1 MASLEARHSFELVIL
16 DYMAKRGF
24 HETSEVSARETIAN
38 PNLVAINAPEGFLLE
53 WWNMSDQIL
62 SSRFPKVAQTMENIV
77 PNINPENSTYVPN
90 LKVLSVRCTVLPKPA
105 LIITLDGLKKLE
117 VLNISHCLITE
128 VSPPAPE
135 KILTKLDESI
145 LEKESRLR
153 KFITCMS
160 DSCIMCQRTRYDE
173 GLMRWYKYEEYL
185 WKEDETAVDGQRSA
199 VAPLKRCSGKPLIK
213 VRDHQFLKKNQPPHF
228 TVLCLVRDAAAR
240 LPGGV
245 GTRADICVLVRDS
258 QFIVEDISDLQ
269 VSQVVSGALDRLH
282 YENDPFIQQFL
293 RVTHVNRFSSSKGRV
308 RDIRSICWDMSG
320 NYLASVSKDGARIWS
335 ISDGLYMNCIPVA
348 IVPVMHV
355 PPKASSIL
363 GDWFL

>member
-1 MASLEARHSFELVIL
+1 
-16 DYMAKRGF
+16 MAKRGF

-53 WWNMSDQIL
+53 WWNMSYQIL

-160 DSCIMCQRTRYDE
+160 DLCIICQRTRYDE

-185 WKEDETAVDGQRSA
+185 WKEDE
-199 VAPLKRCSGKPLIK
+199 PLM
-213 VRDHQFLKKNQPPHF
+213 VRDL
-228 TVLCLVRDAAAR
+228 LL
-240 LPGGV
+240 L
-245 GTRADICVLVRDS
+245 L
-258 QFIVEDISDLQ
+258 
-269 VSQVVSGALDRLH
+269 
-282 YENDPFIQQFL
+282 
-293 RVTHVNRFSSSKGRV
+293 
-308 RDIRSICWDMSG
+308 
-320 NYLASVSKDGARIWS
+320 
-335 ISDGLYMNCIPVA
+335 
-348 IVPVMHV
+348 
-355 PPKASSIL
+355 
-363 GDWFL
+363 